1 MRLFKLLKQLD
12 TNSSQRHF
20 RRIGQI
26 NQGSQLGRWIEV
38 LSSLNEVKV
47 IIEVGTWSGRGSS
60 RMIGLG
66 ISKSALEVSKSVIG
80 LEIDPRMA
88 NSASRYLRRFPN
100 FRVIHG
106 RIVDQH
112 ELDTKNLSTAEQ
124 LWYEKDLLNFEN
136 SPNVFYMIPPKIDL
150 LILDGGEFSSFAE
163 FMKLKSRIAGWVVLD
178 DTLIR
183 KNREV
188 HESLKNDSNFSL
200 VWESSERNGCSIFRR
215 V

>member
-1 MRLFKLLKQLD
+1 MRLFKLFRQIAR
-12 TNSSQRHF
+12 NSSQRHF
-20 RRIGQI
+20 KRRGQI
-26 NQGSQLGRWIEV
+26 NEGSQLGRWIEF
-38 LSSLNEVKV
+38 LSSLNQVEV

-66 ISKSALEVSKSVIG
+66 MSKSALEVSKSVIG
-80 LEIDPRMA
+80 LEIDLKMA
-88 NSASRYLRRFPN
+88 NTASRYLRRFPN
-100 FRVIHG
+100 FHVIHG

-124 LWYEKDLLNFEN
+124 LWYENDLLNFEN
-136 SPNVFYMIPPKIDL
+136 SPNVFSMIPPKIDL

-163 FMKLKSRIAGWVVLD
+163 FVKLKSRIAGWVVLD

-200 VWESSERNGCSIFRR
+200 VWESKERNGCSIYKR